1 MFLKKS
7 FIIIKL
13 KGGLGNQIFQFATA
27 FSHALENDCELI
39 IDISHLNY
47 DSLREYELDKLNLK
61 FKILK
66 NSMQRKF
73 FIFLISLLNFRKP
86 LFFTE
91 KEDFNFY
98 QLPYTDKSILILD
111 GYFQNVKY
119 FERNKQKLINIF
131 NIDYPKDLNLIKIK
145 NSNSVALHIR
155 RGDYISNQ
163 ITNNIHGSCSIEY
176 YNSAIKKFND
186 KSYTFF
192 IFSDDIRWAKDNIK
206 ITNEHYFVS
215 DTFLSDFQEFILM
228 KNCKHFI
235 ISNSTFSWWAAW
247 LSNTPEKTVVCP
259 KNWFKDPTLN
269 KLSKKIIIKN
279 WIKI

>member
-1 MFLKKS
+1 MFFEKS

-27 FSHALENDCELI
+27 LNHALDNECELI
-39 IDISHLNY
+39 IDISHLNH
-47 DSLREYELDKLNLK
+47 DALREYELVNLNLK
-61 FKILK
+61 YKILK
-66 NSMQRKF
+66 NNLHRKF
-73 FIFLISLLNFRKP
+73 FIFFISLLNFRKP
-86 LFFTE
+86 TFFTE
-91 KEDFNFY
+91 KENFNFY
-98 QLPYTDKSILILD
+98 QLPYNDKSILILD
-111 GYFQNVKY
+111 GYFQNFKY
-119 FERNKQKLINIF
+119 FEKNKQNLIDIF
-131 NIDYPKDLNLIKIK
+131 NIDYPNDLNLINIR
-145 NSNSVALHIR
+145 NTNSVALHVR
-155 RGDYISNQ
+155 RGDYINNQ
-163 ITNNIHGSCSIEY
+163 KTNNIHGSCSIEY

-192 IFSDDIRWAKDNIK
+192 IFSDDINWVKDNIK

-215 DTFLSDFQEFILM
+215 DTNLSDFQEFVLM

-247 LSNTPEKTVVCP
+247 LSNTPQKTVICP

-269 KLSKKIIIKN
+269 NLSKKNIINN